1 MLRKQPRH
9 MDFSHASSIA
19 LFLKIRQKIIEEV
32 KIIMDLVP
40 IFWAEDDRIYNT
52 RKELHKFVYCIE
64 IVMDLNLQ

>member
-1 MLRKQPRH
+1 MPPR
-9 MDFSHASSIA
+9 SHC
-19 LFLKIRQKIIEEV
+19 FLKIRQKIIEEV
-32 KIIMDLVP
+32 KIRMDLP